1 MNKESKKSLWS
12 FFIGLFELILSIGK
26 KHVDK
31 NAEGDF

>member
-12 FFIGLFELILSIGK
+12 FIIGLFELIFSIGK

-31 NAEGDF
+31 HVNN